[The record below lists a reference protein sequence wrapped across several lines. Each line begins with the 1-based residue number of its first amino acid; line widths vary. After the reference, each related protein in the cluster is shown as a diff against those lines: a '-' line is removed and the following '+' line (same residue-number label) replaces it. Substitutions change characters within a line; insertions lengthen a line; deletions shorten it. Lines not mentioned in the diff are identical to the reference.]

1 MPDYQPHTTLNM
13 TTIAHISDTH
23 LGNRQYGSD
32 VRRQDFIDVF
42 EAAVEAAIDVDA
54 DAIIHTGDLFHRRT
68 PPLPEVNAC
77 IQILQRAADAGIPFH
92 AIVGNHDRKMDDQWL
107 DLIEH
112 TGTASR
118 LDQSPTVIGGDD
130 TEDGDDPPII
140 LYGIDAVPAPAW
152 DSTDFALDPP
162 PEEHDD
168 AYRLLCMHQ
177 LLSPPVP
184 EIMADYP
191 TEAVIDRLDT
201 EIDGLALGDYHES
214 ESATVAGVDAWYSG
228 STERGG
234 AGEAAPRS
242 ITLLESTDDG
252 GFGRRH
258 HELDTRPFRTIDI
271 EFGEDDGRAHARET
285 IQNHDLTDA
294 VAVATLTG
302 KRTSLTAGGVHDLLI
317 EHGAAVGRVDD
328 NRGREHLDLDLDDA
342 PSTAVEDADT
352 LIGERLAEA
361 DLSEATLAVEE
372 EIRGESTA
380 TSSLDGVAEDL
391 IMEAQEAAFSEG
403 GPDPD
408 AVIADDDGDGE
419 GEGEGEA
426 GDTEADEPDVAP
438 EDGEAGIEP
447 EPEPEAEAESGT
459 EADRE
464 AEPEPASA
472 DGGTASDDAP
482 DADREA
488 SPDAEADVTT
498 DEPGVIAEDS
508 PDSNDSPDAGEST
521 ASDDS
526 PDAEESTNAD
536 EDTETDADSMGS
548 DTSTTT
554 DADSSSQASF
564 ADLMSDSDDD
574 DGGSQ

>member
-1 MPDYQPHTTLNM
+1 M

-32 VRRQDFIDVF
+32 TRRQDFIDAF
-42 EAAVEAAIDVDA
+42 EAAVEAAIDADA

-77 IQILQRAADAGIPFH
+77 IRILQRAADAGIPFH

-118 LDQSPTVIGGDD
+118 LDQSPTVIGSNGDR
-130 TEDGDDPPII
+130 EDEGNGDAPPIV

-152 DSTDFALDPP
+152 DSTDFTLDPP
-162 PEEHDD
+162 PDEYDD

-342 PSTAVEDADT
+342 PSAAVEDADT

-380 TSSLDGVAEDL
+380 TTSLDGAAENL
-391 IMEAQEAAFSEG
+391 IMEAQKAAFSEG

-408 AVIADDDGDGE
+408 AVIAADDDGDR
-419 GEGEGEA
+419 EA
-426 GDTEADEPDVAP
+426 GTEL
-438 EDGEAGIEP
+438 EP
-447 EPEPEAEAESGT
+447 EPKPEPETKSGT
-459 EADRE
+459 GADGE

-482 DADREA
+482 DAGREA
-488 SPDAEADVTT
+488 SPDAEADVIT
-498 DEPGVIAEDS
+498 DEPDVTAE
-508 PDSNDSPDAGEST
+508 DSPDAGEST
-521 ASDDS
+521 ASD
-526 PDAEESTNAD
+526 ESTNAD
-536 EDTETDADSMGS
+536 EDT
-548 DTSTTT
+548 STTT
-554 DADSSSQASF
+554 DTGSSNQASF

>member
-32 VRRQDFIDVF
+32 VRRQDFIDAF
-42 EAAVEAAIDVDA
+42 EAAVEAAIDADA
-54 DAIIHTGDLFHRRT
+54 DAIIHTGDLFHRQT

-118 LDQSPTVIGGDD
+118 LDQSPTVIGGNE
-130 TEDGDDPPII
+130 TEDGHDPPIV

-162 PEEHDD
+162 PDEYDD

-177 LLSPPVP
+177 LFSPPVP

-234 AGEAAPRS
+234 AGEADPRS

-342 PSTAVEDADT
+342 PSAAVEDADT

-380 TSSLDGVAEDL
+380 TSSLDGVAENL
-391 IMEAQEAAFSEG
+391 IKEAQEVAFSEG

-408 AVIADDDGDGE
+408 AVIADDDDDGE
-419 GEGEGEA
+419 GKGEGEA
-426 GDTEADEPDVAP
+426 GDTEADEPDVTSD
-438 EDGEAGIEP
+438 DGEAGTEPEP
-447 EPEPEAEAESGT
+447 EPEPEAEPEAEVESGT
-459 EADRE
+459 EVDGE

-472 DGGTASDDAP
+472 DGGTTSDDAP
-482 DADREA
+482 DADREGG
-488 SPDAEADVTT
+488 SPATDSADEADVTT
-498 DEPGVIAEDS
+498 DEPSVTTE
-508 PDSNDSPDAGEST
+508 DSPDAGEST
-521 ASDDS
+521 ASD
-526 PDAEESTNAD
+526 ESTNAD
-536 EDTETDADSMGS
+536 E

-554 DADSSSQASF
+554 DADSSNQASF
-564 ADLMSDSDDD
+564 ADLMSDSSDD